1 MQHRPLM
8 DDEKKHLFDIFKLTI
23 MLDCIWYFKRGRTD
37 DFYERRKIDSLN
49 NLGREEFYKRI
60 FN

>member
-23 MLDCIWYFKRGRTD
+23 MLDCIWYFKRGKAD
-37 DFYERRKIDSLN
+37 HCYEKRKIDSLN